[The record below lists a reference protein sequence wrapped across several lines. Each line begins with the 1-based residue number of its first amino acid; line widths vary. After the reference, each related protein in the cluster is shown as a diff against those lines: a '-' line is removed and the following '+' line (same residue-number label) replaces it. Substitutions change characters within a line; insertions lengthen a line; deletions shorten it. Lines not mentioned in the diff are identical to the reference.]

1 MREGVAVLLKT
12 QNNWAKDVHVPAG
25 VSMVGRANR
34 NDIVL
39 TADFVS
45 GTHAKIVN
53 ENGVLTVQDMGSTN
67 GTYING
73 QKLPENEPVQLQS
86 GMQLSFGDKESG
98 FLVETSQPKSKPVDD
113 TKTQVASQGSAI
125 DNNKTQVASPSM
137 STPSPSSSGD
147 SASASNHGTKVFKS
161 KNNFTIG
168 RGLGN
173 DIAVDSPVVS
183 SVHLKIERA
192 ADGSWHAV
200 DNDSTNGTYLSS
212 PHNQMNEFRLEA
224 GQTIYLGS
232 YKLLSDRI
240 LSVLD
245 QDSVEKVGRIK
256 VTKDTIVIGRNPDA
270 DVYIAHP
277 SVSWRHAKF
286 TKSGEHYVIEDLGST
301 NGTYVNGVLIKNPT
315 QIRKND
321 EVLLGIYAFSIDFDS
336 EDNVTSLVKKTT
348 LDGLTLEAKNITK
361 VVGKDVRL
369 LDDISLTV
377 NPGEFVGLMG
387 LSGAGK
393 TTFLKAL
400 NGYDKPT
407 KGSSYI
413 NGMDIYEHYSLFK
426 TMIGYVP
433 QDDIVHPEL
442 TVYEALAYYAKLR
455 LPSDMKKNEVKTLI
469 KDTLHKLGLAGVENT
484 LIGSPETEKGI
495 SGGQR
500 KRVNLAMELLADP
513 KIIFLDEPTSGLS
526 AVDTKM
532 VMELLRNLADEG
544 KTIII
549 TIHQPSFDNYKI
561 MDSQIILS
569 YGKLAYYGPTYPNSI
584 KFFNPANDDSS
595 LLNNPDNALIGLN
608 NGETDAG
615 ENKLDPRKD
624 RNSKGVYWKQRFLQ
638 SPEHEDYV
646 TKRQGLAKNLEGE
659 RKKSASGIKQL
670 FILAGRFLKI
680 KLKDRVN
687 TTILL
692 AQAPLIAVM
701 VSLLFSEEA
710 YMGDVSRPG
719 MAFTLMFVLAI
730 AAVWFGNTNAS
741 REIVAE
747 RAIYERERMVGI
759 KILPYVF
766 SKFIIL
772 APLCAI
778 QTGLLVGITYFATP
792 FELGFESE
800 IWWITA
806 LVFLTSMA
814 GLSIGLL
821 VSAFSKSQSQALA
834 LIPIVLLPMIIFG
847 GGMMTVKQ
855 MYESDG
861 KVAYYI
867 AQAIPT
873 RWSLEEMTAIYDE
886 ETDHNA
892 FCEERIDEALHES
905 EAMTGCLELRNLTE
919 RNYGE
924 AKTDRRTV
932 LSVLGGFIVIPLI
945 FVIIIL
951 RRRDNA

>member
-1 MREGVAVLLKT
+1 MLLKS
-12 QNNWAKDVHVPAG
+12 QNTWAEDIEVPAG
-25 VSMVGRANR
+25 TSLVGRAAR
-34 NDIVL
+34 NSIVL
-39 TADFVS
+39 GADFVS
-45 GTHAKIVN
+45 GTHARLVN
-53 ENGVLTVQDMGSTN
+53 ENGMLTVEDMGSTN
-67 GTYING
+67 GTFING
-73 QKLPENEPVQLQS
+73 HQIPENEQIQLQT
-86 GMQLSFGDKESG
+86 GMSLAFGDKDEG
-98 FLVETSQPKSKPVDD
+98 FLVEIIVPAQPKVDD
-113 TKTQVASQGSAI
+113 TKTQVSQSTSLGGS
-125 DNNKTQVASPSM
+125 KTQVASAQAMPAAK
-137 STPSPSSSGD
+137 PSSAGSQ
-147 SASASNHGTKVFKS
+147 GTKVFTAKS
-161 KNNFTIG
+161 EFTIG
-168 RGLGN
+168 RSLTN
-173 DIAVDSPVVS
+173 DIAIDSPVVS
-183 SVHLKIERA
+183 SLHLKIDRA
-192 ADGSWHAV
+192 ADGSWHAR
-200 DNDSTNGTYLSS
+200 DNNSTNGTYLNS
-212 PHNQMNEFRLEA
+212 PHNRMNEFRLEP
-224 GQTIYLGS
+224 GQTIYVGS

-240 LSVLD
+240 LSVLKA
-245 QDSVEKVGRIK
+245 DSVEKVGRIK
-256 VTKDTIVIGRNPDA
+256 VSQDNVIIGRNPDA
-270 DVYIAHP
+270 DVYVAHP
-277 SVSWRHAKF
+277 SVSWRHAKL
-286 TKSGEHYVIEDLGST
+286 TKSGENYVIEDLGST

-315 QIRKND
+315 QLRKND
-321 EVLLGIYAFSIDFDS
+321 EILLGIYAFSIDFDS
-336 EDNVTSLVKKTT
+336 SDKVTSLVKKTT

-361 VVGKDVRL
+361 LVGKDIAL

-407 KGSSYI
+407 RGSSYI
-413 NGMDIYEHYSLFK
+413 NGMDIYEHYNLFK

-442 TVYEALAYYAKLR
+442 TVYEALDYYAKLR
-455 LPSDMKKNEVKTLI
+455 LPSDMKKGEIKRLI
-469 KDTLHKLGLAGVENT
+469 KDTLAKLGLAGVENT
-484 LIGSPETEKGI
+484 VIGSPDTEKGI

-532 VMELLRNLADEG
+532 VMELLRQLADEG

-584 KFFNPANDDSS
+584 KFFNPGNDDPS

-608 NGETDAG
+608 EGEAGAG
-615 ENKLDPRKD
+615 EDKLDPRKD
-624 RNSKGVYWKQRFLQ
+624 RNRKGKYWQQRYLQ
-638 SPEHEDYV
+638 SPEHQDYV
-646 TKRQGLAKNLEGE
+646 TKRQGLAKNLEGGQ
-659 RKKSASGIKQL
+659 KQSASSIKQL
-670 FILAGRFLKI
+670 FILAGRFI
-680 KLKDRVN
+680 RVKLKDRVN

-710 YMGDVSRPG
+710 YLGDANRPG

-766 SKFIIL
+766 SKFIVL

-792 FELGFESE
+792 FELGFENE
-800 IWWITA
+800 IWWVSL
-806 LVFLTSMA
+806 LVFLTSLA

-861 KVAYYI
+861 KVAFYI

-873 RWSLEEMTAIYDE
+873 RWALEEMTAIYDA
-886 ETDHNA
+886 ETDHEA
-892 FCEERIDEALHES
+892 FCKERIDETLHES
-905 EAMTGCLELRNLTE
+905 EAMTNCLAMRNLTE

-924 AKTDRRTV
+924 AATNRETV
-932 LSVLGGFIVIPLI
+932 LGVLGGFIVIPLL
-945 FVIIIL
+945 FVIFIL
-951 RRRDNA
+951 RRRDHA